1 MKTQTS
7 EATEVRYAYQIL
19 QSRGAGYFKRQDG
32 RLFLHTGPDA
42 LDLLHRLTT
51 NNLLELQQDR
61 AIRTV
66 LTSEIGRVIDVF
78 HVVMLDKEELL
89 LITDADDYTQMQRGI
104 LKYTIIEEA
113 CLHDLSAQESRIT
126 IIGETADTL
135 LTEIDIGF
143 NVNKK
148 NAETGAIV
156 RSAEPH
162 PQVLAIKTDS
172 IGTPAWDIIAKK
184 DVLLDIIATINGLDV
199 PELPIRLFHAIRI
212 QNRIPW
218 PGYEL
223 DDRVN
228 PLEAGLM
235 HLIDFNKGCYIGQEV
250 IARLDSYDKVQ
261 RTLAAIESTNN
272 DHSAPLMQEG
282 VSIPSPDGGRDIG
295 WITSTAIA
303 PSTNRL
309 VGLAYL
315 RKTHAKQGT
324 QLKDTNG
331 AMFEILSNHDIA
343 I

>member
-1 MKTQTS
+1 MKTETT
-7 EATEVRYAYQIL
+7 EATEVRYAYHTL
-19 QSRGAGYFKRQDG
+19 QSCGAGYFNRQDG

-51 NNLLELQQDR
+51 TNLLELKQDR

-78 HVVMLDKEELL
+78 YVVMLDKEELL

-126 IIGETADTL
+126 IIGETADMV
-135 LTEIDIGF
+135 LTEIDVGF
-143 NVNKK
+143 NGNIK
-148 NAETGAIV
+148 NTETSATV

-172 IGTPAWDIIAKK
+172 IGIPAWDIIAKK
-184 DVLLDIIATINGLDV
+184 DVLPDIITTINGLDV
-199 PELPIRLFHAIRI
+199 PELPNSLFHAIRI

-235 HLIDFNKGCYIGQEV
+235 HLIDFDKGCYVGQEV

-261 RTLAAIESTNN
+261 RTLVAIESTNN
-272 DHSAPLMQEG
+272 DHSASVPLIQEG

-295 WITSTAIA
+295 WITSTAID

-309 VGLAYL
+309 IGLAYL

-324 QLKDTNG
+324 QIKDTNG
-331 AMFEILSNHDIA
+331 ATFEIL
-343 I
+343 

>member
-1 MKTQTS
+1 MKIQTS
-7 EATEVRYAYQIL
+7 EATKARFAYQNL
-19 QSRGAGYFKRQDG
+19 QSRGAGYFNRQDG

-51 NNLLELQQDR
+51 NNLLELKQDH

-89 LITDADDYTQMQRGI
+89 LITDADDYTQTQRGI

-113 CLHDLSAQESRIT
+113 CLHDLNGQESRIT
-126 IIGETADTL
+126 IIGETADAL
-135 LTEIDIGF
+135 LTEIGVGF
-143 NVNKK
+143 NNTK

-156 RSAEPH
+156 RSTEPH
-162 PQVLAIKTDS
+162 TQVLAIKTDS

-184 DVLLDIIATINGLDV
+184 DVLPGIIATVNGLDV
-199 PELPIRLFHAIRI
+199 PELPDSLFHAIRV

-235 HLIDFNKGCYIGQEV
+235 HLIDFDKGCYVGQEV

-261 RTLAAIESTNN
+261 RMLAPIESTNN
-272 DHSAPLMQEG
+272 DHSAPLIQEG
-282 VSIPSPDGGRDIG
+282 VSISSPDGGRDIG
-295 WITSTAIA
+295 WITSTAID
-303 PSTNRL
+303 PDTNRL
-309 VGLAYL
+309 IGLAYL

-324 QLKDTNG
+324 QLKDENG
-331 AMFEILSNHDIA
+331 ATFEIL
-343 I
+343 